1 MRPLKKTEYKLSF
14 IGARLVTCINRKKK
28 IIFINHK
35 HGKYEERLRM
45 FWANRNSQSNYRVI
59 RKEHGMKGMV
69 TP

>member
-1 MRPLKKTEYKLSF
+1 M
-14 IGARLVTCINRKKK
+14 TCINRKKK

-59 RKEHGMKGMV
+59 RKEHGTKGMV